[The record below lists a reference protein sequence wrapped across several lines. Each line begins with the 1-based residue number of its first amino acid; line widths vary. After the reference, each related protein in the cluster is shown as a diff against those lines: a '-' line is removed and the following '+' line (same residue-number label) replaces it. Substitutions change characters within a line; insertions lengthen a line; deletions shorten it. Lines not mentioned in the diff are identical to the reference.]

1 MSTPLE
7 RLTQIQW
14 RWWLAQLREYA
25 LLMRLDKPIGTLL
38 LLWPA
43 LWALWLAGEGRP
55 DPRIFVIFV
64 GGVFLMRSAGCVI
77 NDFADRKVDPHV
89 ARTKNRP
96 LAAGR
101 VSPQEALMLAGGL
114 ALVALGLVL
123 MLDQQ
128 ALMWA
133 VPAAVIAGAYPFLK
147 RYTNFPQFYLG
158 IAFSWS
164 IPMAYAAQTGEVT
177 RITWLL
183 FIANLAWVVAYDTQ
197 YAMVDKKDDL
207 RIGVKSTAIAFGDL
221 DRLWIGVFQ
230 GLCLLTLYLVGNS
243 TELGGWF
250 NLGLVAAGLMFG
262 WQQYLTRHREPD
274 ACFQAFL
281 HNRYVGA
288 AVFGGLILHY
298 TFIPI

>member
-1 MSTPLE
+1 MEKRTHIE
-7 RLTQIQW
+7 W
-14 RWWLAQLREYA
+14 RWWLAQLNEYA

-38 LLWPA
+38 LLWPT

-55 DPRIFVIFV
+55 DPKIFLIFV

-77 NDFADRKVDPHV
+77 NDFADRKVDPHI

-101 VSPQEALMLAGGL
+101 VSPQEALMLASGL
-114 ALVALGLVL
+114 TLIALGLVL
-123 MLDQQ
+123 MLELQ

-133 VPAAVIAGAYPFLK
+133 VPAALIAGAYPFFK
-147 RYTNFPQFYLG
+147 RFTNFPQFYLG
-158 IAFSWS
+158 IAFSWG

-183 FIANLAWVVAYDTQ
+183 FIANLSWVVAYDTQ

-230 GLCLLTLYLVGNS
+230 GLCLLTLYLVGHGTN
-243 TELGGWF
+243 LGEWF
-250 NLGLVAAGLMFG
+250 NLGLIVAGLMFV
-262 WQQYLTRHREPD
+262 WQQFLTRHREPD

-298 TFIPI
+298 TFMPA

>member
-1 MSTPLE
+1 MSTPLG
-7 RLTQIQW
+7 RLNRVQW
-14 RWWLAQLREYA
+14 RWWLAQLKEYA

-38 LLWPA
+38 LLWPT

-77 NDFADRKVDPHV
+77 NDFADRKVDRHI

-96 LAAGR
+96 LATGR

-114 ALVALGLVL
+114 ALLALGLVL
-123 MLDQQ
+123 MLDLQ

-133 VPAAVIAGAYPFLK
+133 VPAAAIAVAYPFLK
-147 RYTNFPQFYLG
+147 RFTNFPQFYLG
-158 IAFSWS
+158 IAFSWG

-177 RITWLL
+177 QITWLL
-183 FIANLAWVVAYDTQ
+183 FIANLSWVVAYDTQ

-207 RIGVKSTAIAFGDL
+207 RIGVRSTAIAFGDL
-221 DRLWIGVFQ
+221 DRFWIGVFQ
-230 GLCLLTLYLVGNS
+230 GLCLLTLYLVGES
-243 TELGGWF
+243 TGLGGWF
-250 NLGLVAAGLMFG
+250 DLGLVVAGLMFG

-288 AVFGGLILHY
+288 AVFGGLILNY
-298 TFIPI
+298 TFIPG

>member
-1 MSTPLE
+1 MSTPME
-7 RLTQIQW
+7 RLARIQW
-14 RWWLAQLREYA
+14 GWWLEQLKEYA

-38 LLWPA
+38 LLWPT

-55 DPRIFVIFV
+55 NSRIFSIFV
-64 GGVFLMRSAGCVI
+64 AGVFLMRSAGCVI
-77 NDFADRKVDPHV
+77 NDYADRKVDPHIE
-89 ARTKNRP
+89 RTKNRP

-123 MLDQQ
+123 MLDLQ
-128 ALMWA
+128 ALLWA
-133 VPAAVIAGAYPFLK
+133 MPAAAIAAVYPFIK
-147 RYTNFPQFYLG
+147 RFTNFPQFYLG
-158 IAFSWS
+158 IAFSWG

-183 FIANLAWVVAYDTQ
+183 FIANLSWVVAYDTQ

-221 DRLWIGVFQ
+221 DRFWIGIFQ
-230 GLCLLTLYLVGNS
+230 GLCLMTLYLVGTS
-243 TELGGWF
+243 SELGGWF
-250 NLGLVAAGLMFG
+250 NLGLVVVALLFG
-262 WQQYLTRHREPD
+262 WQQYLTRDRKPD

-288 AVFGGLILHY
+288 AVLGGLILHY
-298 TFIPI
+298 TFVPA